1 MKASSLPRISP
12 QFLTTAEAASLL
24 NVSQRTVVNWIH
36 DGSIPYLELP
46 SRGKRKEYRIPQI
59 ALLESLSG
67 NYDLVAELRALDAE
81 AETAGVNEEQVADLT
96 VSDQPTPA

>member
-1 MKASSLPRISP
+1 MKPSSLPRISP
-12 QFLTTAEAASLL
+12 RFLTTAEAASLL

-36 DGSIPYLELP
+36 EGSIPYLVLP
-46 SRGKRKEYRIPQI
+46 SRGKRKEYRIPEV

-81 AETAGVNEEQVADLT
+81 AEAAALAEAHLADL
-96 VSDQPTPA
+96 VVGGESAPA